1 MKFITIALIAAV
13 AADTTSLELNGAK
26 TNDKAATVAPKD
38 VKTSKDEKKKEGPTT
53 VKWEKTKNGVKKN
66 YNATYDKENKTMVS
80 EMRKTWENYFEYAF
94 KSKGIK
100 EGDVD
105 GTDLPS
111 CSSAQ
116 ECGDSGKKQVCCVNT
131 VLHHKA
137 SGTKDINYK
146 CMTKAVVDANVDMTL
161 GDFDVKMKCVGSG
174 AKFLSVGTVAAAFI
188 ATTLY

>member
-13 AADTTSLELNGAK
+13 AANDTKLDLTTPAPKVADAK
-26 TNDKAATVAPKD
+26 TTTGDKN
-38 VKTSKDEKKKEGPTT
+38 GPTT
-53 VKWEKTKNGVKKN
+53 VKWEKEKNGVTQK
-66 YNATYDKENKTMVS
+66 YNAVYDKENDTMTS
-80 EMRKTWENYFEYAF
+80 HMRKTWENYFEYAF
-94 KSKGIK
+94 KTKGIK
-100 EGDVD
+100 EGDAATGD
-105 GTDLPS
+105 FPT

-161 GDFDVKMKCVGSG
+161 GDFEVSMKCVGSG
-174 AKFLSVGTVAAAFI
+174 AQYLTVGAAAVAMI
-188 ATTLY
+188 ASTIY

>member
-13 AADTTSLELNGAK
+13 AAETTNLNLNG
-26 TNDKAATVAPKD
+26 
-38 VKTSKDEKKKEGPTT
+38 KTSKTAAAAPTASDSKTKKSDKKGPTT
-53 VKWEKTKNGVKKN
+53 VKWEKEKNGVTEK
-66 YNATYDKENKTMVS
+66 YNAVYDKENKTMVS

-94 KSKGIK
+94 KTKGIK
-100 EGDVD
+100 EGDMD
-105 GTDLPS
+105 GTELPS

-161 GDFDVKMKCVGSG
+161 GDFEVHMNCVGSG
-174 AKFLSVGTVAAAFI
+174 ASFLSVGTAAILI